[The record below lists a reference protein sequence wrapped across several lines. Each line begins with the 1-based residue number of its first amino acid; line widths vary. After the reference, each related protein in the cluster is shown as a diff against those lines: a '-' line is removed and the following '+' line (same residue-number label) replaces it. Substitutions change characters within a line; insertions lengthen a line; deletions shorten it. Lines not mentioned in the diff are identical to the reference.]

1 MSPKF
6 KKELKNCL
14 ELFLSLF
21 SYNIRVRRQLEKLIV
36 SNLPIMNI
44 VDVGASYFP
53 HAKWKLFMQ
62 SKKINWYAIDPNDQN
77 LTYTDNWIWDCNI
90 KKIPIAISD
99 KSEKTSFY
107 ITNVDSGSSIL
118 KPHFNENIK
127 HRASKDYFL
136 PYKKVQLET
145 VAISEVIEREFK
157 LPQQPT
163 IMKLDTQGTEFQIIK
178 SLSPKYLKN
187 VICFELE
194 SNLHAEPAYENSSH
208 ISEVFEFFND
218 NGYELMDIEVM
229 RSQKKLTKN
238 RIRSQNIPNECDLI
252 FIRKSSLLRHESRE
266 NILAALGVYFCY
278 GLYEELA
285 FLTEFTLKKELQLDI
300 ETKNQLERILSYL
313 K

>member
-1 MSPKF
+1 MSPKL

-14 ELFLSLF
+14 ELFLSIF

-278 GLYEELA
+278 GLYEELL
-285 FLTEFTLKKELQLDI
+285 FLSEFSLKKELQLDI
-300 ETKNQLERILSYL
+300 ETKNQLEKILSYL

>member
-1 MSPKF
+1 MKIYLFPGTWNSPPARYRILQFEKYF
-6 KKELKNCL
+6 KQIKN
-14 ELFLSLF
+14 EAT
-21 SYNIRVRRQLEKLIV
+21 V
-36 SNLPIMNI
+36 
-44 VDVGASYFP
+44 
-53 HAKWKLFMQ
+53 
-62 SKKINWYAIDPNDQN
+62 
-77 LTYTDNWIWDCNI
+77 
-90 KKIPIAISD
+90 
-99 KSEKTSFY
+99 
-107 ITNVDSGSSIL
+107 
-118 KPHFNENIK
+118 NENIK